1 MTDNTKYNGWA
12 NYPTW
17 NVNLWIDNEQGE
29 QEYWEERAA
38 DTWENA
44 TPRYDWETKKD
55 VAVSDL
61 ADELKDYHEERATEL
76 VKNAGMFSDILGWA
90 LEVVDWREIA
100 TTMIETAAEDNPE
113 ESEEE
118 ESEEE

>member
-1 MTDNTKYNGWA
+1 MSENTSYNGYK

-17 NVNLWIDNEQGE
+17 NVNLWIDNDQGE
-29 QEYWEERAA
+29 QQYWEERAA
-38 DTWENA
+38 ETWENA
-44 TPRYDWETKKD
+44 TPRYDWETKES

-76 VKNAGMFSDILGWA
+76 VGNAGMFTDILGWA
-90 LEVVDWREIA
+90 LAVVDWREIA
-100 TTMIETAAEDNPE
+100 ELMIDNARANAP
-113 ESEEE
+113 EEE